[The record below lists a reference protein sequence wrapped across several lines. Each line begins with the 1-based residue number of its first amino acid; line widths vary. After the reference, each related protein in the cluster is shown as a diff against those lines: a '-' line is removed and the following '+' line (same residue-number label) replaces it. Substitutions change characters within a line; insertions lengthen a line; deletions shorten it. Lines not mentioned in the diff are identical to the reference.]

1 MGLVLVFILLF
12 GFGLSIVAMVTTTGY
27 QRKLAKDNRESSWPV
42 FLMITLL
49 LTVVIGWLG
58 AGVWPESQGAGTPTG
73 HNYEMVA
80 LSTLIFGLAP
90 GFGVILANVYSR
102 TR

>member
-12 GFGLSIVAMVTTTGY
+12 GFGLSIVAMVIMTGY
-27 QRKLAKDNRESSWPV
+27 QRKLAKDNRGSSWPV
-42 FLMITLL
+42 FLMIAFL

-58 AGVWPESQGAGTPTG
+58 AGVWPESQGGGAPTG
-73 HNYEMVA
+73 HDYEMVA

-90 GFGVILANVYSR
+90 GFGFILAYICSR
-102 TR
+102 TK